1 MQNIVNFIEEFVGNG
16 IEMRF
21 ISHIDFY
28 NFFIPE
34 FYDLILANVV
44 YKYNECNFDLVN
56 HFTYLHIGN
65 FRKIGILG
73 TPKPSTVNYSYFF
86 EN

>member
-1 MQNIVNFIEEFVGNG
+1 MNFMEKFVGNG

-28 NFFIPE
+28 NFFVLKL
-34 FYDLILANVV
+34 YYLILVNLVH
-44 YKYNECNFDLVN
+44 KHSECNFDLVN

-65 FRKIGILG
+65 FRKIGTLG
-73 TPKPSTVNYSYFF
+73 TPNVP
-86 EN
+86 